1 MAQVIKPTDMNVII
15 ESLIFDFDNKVRE
28 TVLELIN
35 RIVLTKDEKE
45 LRETI
50 STYALR
56 SDLDRYFVYGFGNHH
71 FWVKQRKVSDPEQTF
86 EQRMIFVKF

>member
-35 RIVLTKDEKE
+35 RIVLTKDERDCRKQS
-45 LRETI
+45 RHMP
-50 STYALR
+50 
-56 SDLDRYFVYGFGNHH
+56 FVATLTDTSSMASVNTTFG
-71 FWVKQRKVSDPEQTF
+71 
-86 EQRMIFVKF
+86 

>member
-1 MAQVIKPTDMNVII
+1 MAMVTILQIMNVII

-28 TVLELIN
+28 TVIELTN
-35 RIVLTKDEKE
+35 RILLAKDEKE

-50 STYALR
+50 SAFALR
-56 SDLDRYFVYGFGNHH
+56 SELDRYFVYGFGKHH
-71 FWVKQRKVSDPEQTF
+71 FWAKQRKVSDPKQTF

>member
-1 MAQVIKPTDMNVII
+1 MNVII

-50 STYALR
+50 SAYALR
-56 SDLDRYFVYGFGNHH
+56 NTSSMASANTTFG
-71 FWVKQRKVSDPEQTF
+71 
-86 EQRMIFVKF
+86 

>member
-50 STYALR
+50 SAYALR

-71 FWVKQRKVSDPEQTF
+71 FWVYLKSCIINTFKVKNS
-86 EQRMIFVKF
+86 

>member
-1 MAQVIKPTDMNVII
+1 MAMVTILQIMNVII

-28 TVLELIN
+28 TVIELTN
-35 RIVLTKDEKE
+35 RILLAKDEKE

-50 STYALR
+50 SAFALR
-56 SDLDRYFVYGFGNHH
+56 SELDRYFVYAFGKHH
-71 FWVKQRKVSDPEQTF
+71 FWANQRKFSDPKQTF

>member
-45 LRETI
+45 
-50 STYALR
+50 
-56 SDLDRYFVYGFGNHH
+56 
-71 FWVKQRKVSDPEQTF
+71 
-86 EQRMIFVKF
+86 

>member
-35 RIVLTKDEKE
+35 RIVLTKDERDCGKQS
-45 LRETI
+45 RHMP
-50 STYALR
+50 
-56 SDLDRYFVYGFGNHH
+56 FVATLTDTSSMASVNTTFG
-71 FWVKQRKVSDPEQTF
+71 
-86 EQRMIFVKF
+86 

>member
-1 MAQVIKPTDMNVII
+1 MNVII

-50 STYALR
+50 PAYALR
-56 SDLDRYFVYGFGNHH
+56 SDLDRYFVYGFGKHH
-71 FWVKQRKVSDPEQTF
+71 FG
-86 EQRMIFVKF
+86 